1 MLSRKSLF
9 KVIAAFVMVSLTI
22 APALIG
28 FKCGLSAPDLATNSS
43 NFAAL
48 DNLTYTDMLLPP
60 RKHSPVGIPS
70 EIVIPTIAPTEVQP
84 SSIKDSLYGSLLY
97 TIQESDEYSDK
108 VDFRSFPIAPVL
120 KPTSNSSVGCLL
132 LKHTAIAAINTATHF
147 MR

>member
-48 DNLTYTDMLLPP
+48 DNFDDRMVAL
-60 RKHSPVGIPS
+60 
-70 EIVIPTIAPTEVQP
+70 
-84 SSIKDSLYGSLLY
+84 
-97 TIQESDEYSDK
+97 
-108 VDFRSFPIAPVL
+108 
-120 KPTSNSSVGCLL
+120 
-132 LKHTAIAAINTATHF
+132 INCGAS
-147 MR
+147 